1 MYVQREREREKEI
14 DTDGGKENRRKL
26 SKTFSLLY
34 NLFFSHSVL
43 ESYFMDL
50 LFNLKMQMK

>member
-34 NLFFSHSVL
+34 NLFFFS
-43 ESYFMDL
+43 
-50 LFNLKMQMK
+50 QCA